1 MNEQVKLP
9 VVELVYK
16 RKPTKKYK
24 MESARDAYELLVSP
38 FKDTIEHHIS
48 TRIILLNGSN
58 RVLGVSTVSEGA
70 LSYNITD
77 VRFILQLAILSNC
90 KGVIICINPPSG
102 DLEPTK
108 LDDELVEQV
117 KIALSYV
124 DIDLLDYIL
133 YCEEDYYSYS
143 DNGKL

>member
-9 VVELVYK
+9 VVELVYR
-16 RKPTKKYK
+16 RKPSKKYK
-24 MESARDAYELLVSP
+24 VESARDAYELLVSP

-77 VRFILQLAILSNC
+77 IRFIVQLAALSNC
-90 KGVIICINPPSG
+90 KSLIVCINQPSG
-102 DLEPTK
+102 DIEPTK
-108 LDDELVEQV
+108 QDDELVQQI
-117 KIALSYV
+117 KIALSYIDV
-124 DIDLLDYIL
+124 DLLDLVL
-133 YCEEDYYSYS
+133 YYEEGYYSYS
-143 DNGKL
+143 ANGKL

>member
-1 MNEQVKLP
+1 M
-9 VVELVYK
+9 
-16 RKPTKKYK
+16 
-24 MESARDAYELLVSP
+24 
-38 FKDTIEHHIS
+38 
-48 TRIILLNGSN
+48 
-58 RVLGVSTVSEGA
+58 SEGA

-90 KGVIICINPPSG
+90 KGVIICINQPSG
-102 DLEPTK
+102 DLEPAK

>member
-9 VVELVYK
+9 VVELVYR
-16 RKPTKKYK
+16 RKPSIKYK
-24 MESARDAYELLVSP
+24 VESARDAYELLVSP
-38 FKDTIEHHIS
+38 FKEHHIS

-90 KGVIICINPPSG
+90 KGVIICINQPSG
-102 DLEPTK
+102 DLEPAK
-108 LDDELVEQV
+108 LDDELVEQL

-133 YCEEDYYSYS
+133 YCEDDYYSYS